1 MNRKE
6 LNCFIMYS
14 IIFLIIIL
22 ITYFIFTYDVC
33 LEGLNI
39 RYNCPDKLIKKD
51 NQLRLYSKDKYMDL
65 SSIDD
70 YINIVKLQ
78 EENGIN
84 CPVLQLNTYTDLS
97 SSEINKSVDEKVT
110 KLLDA
115 NRSTDVYNYNQYPGY
130 DPMNLYIGIKTPL
143 DLMNKKEQ
151 NKKISANP
159 MNSNWGG
166 NQYTTDLVNAGYYD
180 DNKATNMDTQVII

>member
-1 MNRKE
+1 MTKNDI
-6 LNCFIMYS
+6 NCYIILLF
-14 IIFLIIIL
+14 IFLIIIL
-22 ITYFIFTYDVC
+22 FIYSIFKYDIC
-33 LEGLNI
+33 LEGLNVK
-39 RYNCPDKLIKKD
+39 YNCPDKLLKVD
-51 NQLRLYSKDKYMDL
+51 DELRLYSKNNYMNL
-65 SSIDD
+65 SSIDE

-78 EENGIN
+78 EQNGIN
-84 CPVLQLNTYTDLS
+84 CPVLQLNTYSELS
-97 SSEINKSVDEKVT
+97 SSDINTTTEKKIT